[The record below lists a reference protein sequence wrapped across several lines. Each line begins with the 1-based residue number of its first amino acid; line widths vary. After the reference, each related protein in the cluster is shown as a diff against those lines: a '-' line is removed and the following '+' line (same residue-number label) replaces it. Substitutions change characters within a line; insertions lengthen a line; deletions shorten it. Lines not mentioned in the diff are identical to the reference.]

1 MSITKI
7 LVLGKTGEGKS
18 TLCNYILKY
27 NEKNVRNPLRQVHA
41 LKRLMVLY
49 QIIIRTY
56 L

>member
-27 NEKNVRNPLRQVHA
+27 NEK
-41 LKRLMVLY
+41 KM
-49 QIIIRTY
+49 
-56 L
+56 

>member
-27 NEKNVRNPLRQVHA
+27 NEKKWKESSA
-41 LKRLMVLY
+41 AG
-49 QIIIRTY
+49 
-56 L
+56 